1 MKTAETAAV
10 TVRSKSWA
18 LTAGRA
24 SGGGGDGRE
33 EAEDAQHV

>member
-1 MKTAETAAV
+1 MKTAETALAV
-10 TVRSKSWA
+10 RCNSWA

-24 SGGGGDGRE
+24 CGGGGDGRE